1 VTKDENEDHG
11 VEIEIELEKG
21 NDGTVHPD
29 AKGCMLH
36 EDKKKNGQAIGI
48 DYRDARGYMPP
59 KVENSSSELIIDL
72 PPADDCV
79 VMCASDKDK
88 DKDVIQ
94 LKNVASGRT
103 EAHGE
108 MESKVENSSSELIID
123 LPPAEGVPHCD
134 DCVVMCASDKDKDV
148 IPLKNVASGRTEA
161 HGEMESKV
169 ENSSSEIIIDLPPA
183 EGVPHCDDCVVMC
196 ASMSGKCFYFVC

>member
-1 VTKDENEDHG
+1 VAKDENEDHG

-36 EDKKKNGQAIGI
+36 EDKKKNGQDIGI

-59 KVENSSSELIIDL
+59 
-72 PPADDCV
+72 
-79 VMCASDKDK
+79 
-88 DKDVIQ
+88 
-94 LKNVASGRT
+94 
-103 EAHGE
+103 
-108 MESKVENSSSELIID
+108 KVENSSSELIID

-148 IPLKNVASGRTEA
+148 IQLKNVASGRTEA